1 MMETNRLAA
10 SLDVRDVAAII
21 RRRIWI
27 IVIPLIL
34 VAAISVGGS
43 YLITPE
49 YESSAIIQI
58 DPQVRLI
65 GEVQTLI
72 GQQNRF
78 NNPSN
83 YERRNQ
89 LASYYNEITSSQY
102 TALLSEQLHLDR
114 LPRLEQQARERV
126 AAQPN
131 LTIEEAR
138 VSVLQ
143 AMLKETVSLS
153 WASGDQIRI
162 TSHSTDP
169 LQARDITNTLGD
181 IFISEKVK
189 EELNQI
195 RSSQDFSDIQLEKY
209 ERQLEDQQTQRT
221 ALEREMF
228 SIRIDED
235 IASET
240 NRSEISAE
248 VRRTTEDIDD
258 GREREKEIIAEL
270 AKIDGLAT
278 SHLDLVSSNEKSSK
292 QRELKEQLRQISDMA
307 EKYTWSDPQIVNF
320 KVRQNSLL
328 NQIERENRRL
338 VDDQYEQYGEAARN
352 LLTELFNVRTNLDY
366 LYSKKPYLQSA
377 RDGIEDR
384 LNLLPEYQS
393 RLDQLDREIAA
404 TTDLRDRFKRQ
415 QESATI
421 SQALVQDMSSS
432 KYRIIEPAKLPP
444 GPYKPRRMKIAM
456 MGVLLGFV
464 IGGAAALLVELLDN
478 SFKKVED
485 VETALGLPV
494 LGVTPRAPFLKKVAR

>member
-1 MMETNRLAA
+1 METNRLAA
-10 SLDVRDVAAII
+10 SLDVRDILAII
-21 RRRIWI
+21 RKRLWI
-27 IVIPLIL
+27 IVLPLIL
-34 VAAISVGGS
+34 VTAISIGGT

-58 DPQVRLI
+58 DPKVRLI
-65 GEVQTLI
+65 GEVQMLV
-72 GQQNRF
+72 GQQNRY
-78 NNPSN
+78 NRPSN

-89 LASYYNEITSSQY
+89 LSSYYNEITSSRY
-102 TALLSEQLHLDR
+102 TSLLSEKLHLDR
-114 LPRLEQQARERV
+114 LPQLEQKARERV
-126 AAQPN
+126 ALQPS
-131 LTIEEAR
+131 LSIEAAR

-143 AMLKETVSLS
+143 EKLKGTVSLS

-169 LQARDITNTLGD
+169 AQARDITNTLGD

-189 EELNQI
+189 LELSQI

-209 ERQLEDQQTQRT
+209 ERQLEDQANQRT
-221 ALEREMF
+221 ALERDLY
-228 SIRIDED
+228 SIRISEE

-248 VRRTTEDIDD
+248 VRRTTEDIRDYRD
-258 GREREKEIIAEL
+258 REKEIVAEL
-270 AKIDGLAT
+270 AGVEGLST
-278 SHLDLVSSNEKSSK
+278 SHLDLVASTDKADK
-292 QRELKEQLRQISDMA
+292 KRELKEQLRQISDMA

-328 NQIERENRRL
+328 NTIERENRRL
-338 VDDQYEQYGEAARN
+338 VDQQYGQVDEPSRE
-352 LLTELFNVRTNLDY
+352 LLTELFNLRTHLDY

-377 RDGIEDR
+377 RNEIDDR

-432 KYRIIEPAKLPP
+432 KYRIVEPAKLPP
-444 GPYKPRRMKIAM
+444 GPYKPNRKKIGL
-456 MGVLLGFV
+456 MGILLGFV

-485 VETALGLPV
+485 VEATLGLPV

>member
-1 MMETNRLAA
+1 METNRLAA
-10 SLDVRDVAAII
+10 SLDVRDILAII
-21 RRRIWI
+21 RKRIWV
-27 IVIPLIL
+27 IVLPLIL
-34 VAAISVGGS
+34 VAAISVGGT

-65 GEVQTLI
+65 GEVQMLV
-72 GQQNRF
+72 GQQNRYRT
-78 NNPSN
+78 PSN

-89 LASYYNEITSSQY
+89 LSSYYNEITSSRY
-102 TALLSEQLHLDR
+102 TAILSEQLHLDR
-114 LPRLEQQARERV
+114 LPQLEQKAQERV
-126 AAQPN
+126 ALQPN
-131 LTIEEAR
+131 LAIEVAR

-143 AMLKETVSLS
+143 EKLKETVSLS

-181 IFISEKVK
+181 IFISEKIK
-189 EELNQI
+189 QELNQI

-209 ERQLEDQQTQRT
+209 ERQLEDQANRRT
-221 ALEREMF
+221 ALEREIF
-228 SIRIDED
+228 AIRIDEE

-248 VRRTTEDIDD
+248 VRRATQDIQDY
-258 GREREKEIIAEL
+258 RSREKEIVAEL
-270 AKIDGLAT
+270 AGIEGLAT
-278 SHLDLVSSNEKSSK
+278 SHLDLVTSTARSDK

-328 NQIERENRRL
+328 NTIERENRRL
-338 VDDQYEQYGEAARN
+338 VGEQYGQFDEPTQN
-352 LLTELFNVRTNLDY
+352 LLTELFNLRTHLDY
-366 LYSKKPYLQSA
+366 LYSKKPYVQSA
-377 RDGIEDR
+377 RDDLNAR

-404 TTDLRDRFKRQ
+404 TTDLRDRFKMQ

-421 SQALVQDMSSS
+421 SQAMVQDMSSS
-432 KYRIIEPAKLPP
+432 KYRIVEPAKLSPT
-444 GPYKPRRMKIAM
+444 PYKPNRKKIGL
-456 MGVLLGFV
+456 MGILLGFV

-485 VETALGLPV
+485 VEATLGLPV
-494 LGVTPRAPFLKKVAR
+494 LGVTPRAPFLKKMSR

>member
-1 MMETNRLAA
+1 METNRSAA
-10 SLDVRDVAAII
+10 SLDVRDILAII
-21 RRRIWI
+21 RKRIWV

-65 GEVQTLI
+65 GEVRTLVDQPS
-72 GQQNRF
+72 GYRNQ
-78 NNPSN
+78 SN

-89 LASYYNEITSSQY
+89 LASYYNEITSSRY
-102 TALLSEQLHLDR
+102 TSLLSDQLHLDR
-114 LPRLEQQARERV
+114 QPDLERLARERV
-126 AAQPN
+126 ALQPN
-131 LTIEEAR
+131 ITIETAR

-143 AMLKETVSLS
+143 ERLKKTVGVS
-153 WASGDQIRI
+153 WASGDQIQII
-162 TSHSTDP
+162 THSPDP
-169 LQARDITNTLGD
+169 MQARDITNTLGD
-181 IFISEKVK
+181 IFIAEKVK

-209 ERQLEDQQTQRT
+209 ERQLKDQGDQRNS
-221 ALEREMF
+221 LEREMF

-240 NRSEISAE
+240 NRSELASE
-248 VRRTTEDIDD
+248 VRRTTEDIETYR
-258 GREREKEIIAEL
+258 GREKEIVAEL
-270 AKIDGLAT
+270 SDIEGLSA
-278 SHLDLVSSNEKSSK
+278 SHLELVASGDKTTK
-292 QRELKEQLRQISDMA
+292 QRELKEQLRQIGDMA

-328 NQIERENRRL
+328 NTIERENRRL
-338 VDDQYEQYGEAARN
+338 VNEQYAQYNDSTRG
-352 LLTELFNVRTNLDY
+352 LLTELFNIRTHLDY
-366 LYSKKPYLQSA
+366 LYTKKPYLQSA
-377 RDGIEDR
+377 RDGIEAR
-384 LNLLPEYQS
+384 LNMLPEYQS

-432 KYRIIEPAKLPP
+432 KYKIVEPAKLPP
-444 GPYKPRRMKIAM
+444 GPYKPNRTKIGL
-456 MGVLLGFV
+456 MGILLGFV
-464 IGGAAALLVELLDN
+464 IGGASALLVELLDN

-485 VETALGLPV
+485 VEAALGLPV
-494 LGVTPRAPFLKKVAR
+494 LGVTPRAPFMKKVSR